1 MGNKR
6 VDALFVDVADV
17 CHETAGRVHLLAA
30 HAALEVLRLLVRDE
44 HAVVV
49 KEPLAVPAERLL
61 HARALLLLA
70 HRAFV
75 HSQKKKAK
83 TSWHFLLEKKRRE
96 RNERDYDDDEARS
109 TNTETNT
116 PRTHANMSR

>member
-75 HSQKKKAK
+75 HSPKKKSKNLVALFVGK
-83 TSWHFLLEKKRRE
+83 KEKGTERE
-96 RNERDYDDDEARS
+96 RL
-109 TNTETNT
+109 
-116 PRTHANMSR
+116 